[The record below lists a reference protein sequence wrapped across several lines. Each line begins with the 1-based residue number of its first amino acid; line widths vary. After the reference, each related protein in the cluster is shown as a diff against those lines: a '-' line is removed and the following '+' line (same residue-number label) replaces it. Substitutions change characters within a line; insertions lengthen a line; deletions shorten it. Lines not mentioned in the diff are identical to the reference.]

1 MRQII
6 SALTTPA
13 FSINNLLLGED
24 RHIKNINDQIENNLG
39 IETQDPS
46 EHVGVLHGLDW
57 HRGSANPQ
65 CQHLVALILLSS
77 SPVRL
82 ADLIQTLLRIN
93 T

>member
-46 EHVGVLHGLDW
+46 EHVGILHTLDW
-57 HRGSANPQ
+57 HCGPPNPQ
-65 CQHLVALILLSS
+65 CQHLVALLLLRL
-77 SPVRL
+77 SPVCL
-82 ADLIQTLLRIN
+82 ADLNIT
-93 T
+93 